1 MRGAGDGPPP
11 VEVPESEA
19 LGEGK
24 FRATVP
30 DAVGAALAEVIA
42 IQARHWPVLRAIPPL
57 QPPLQP
63 QPGAAGTPAFG
74 TGRFERQ
81 ASDSDDS
88 AQRPKHRDRLPRD
101 RLPALGKRLPA
112 LRAYLAK
119 GGSYARWGKRAA
131 ARFLEKKRTFS
142 APL

>member
-1 MRGAGDGPPP
+1 M
-11 VEVPESEA
+11 
-19 LGEGK
+19 
-24 FRATVP
+24 P

-42 IQARHWPVLRAIPPL
+42 IQARHWPVLRAIPQP
-57 QPPLQP
+57 QPPSQP

-74 TGRFERQ
+74 RFERR

-88 AQRPKHRDRLPRD
+88 AQRPKHRDRLHRD